1 MIEAIC
7 QLLRRNQSGP
17 RLLACAPSN
26 SASDLLA
33 ERLQQ
38 HGITHSEMF
47 RLNAPSR
54 QVNSLAES
62 LKQCSRIDQGQFV
75 VPKLQELVNFRII
88 ITTCISAFVLYSLG
102 MKAGHFTHIFI
113 DEAGQALEPEVM
125 VPIRTLA
132 GKKTNIVLSGDP
144 KQLGPIVCSNVAA
157 ELGCKISY
165 LDRLMRRD
173 VYQLDLWA
181 GRTYVIM
188 AELNQ
193 ATDEFDT
200 H

>member
-62 LKQCSRIDQGQFV
+62 LKQCSRIEQGQFV

-144 KQLGPIVCSNVAA
+144 KQLAPIVCSNVAA
-157 ELGCKISY
+157 ELGCRISY

-188 AELNQ
+188 AEQNQ